1 MRQKC
6 LTKCGKTSTMHDA
19 SQVTVTLRR
28 SNAGVRRHR
37 SNGRNRLSAMA
48 LLEIV
53 TVDDPECGVL
63 LKSAQRVRDFGPA
76 LHQMLDNML
85 ETMRKAPGVGLAAPQ
100 VGIGLRVAVIEY
112 PEDEEDPENTRRVY
126 EIINPEI
133 IKKRGAEVGQE
144 GCLSIPGLAADVER
158 ATHVVIKAQDRHGK
172 EIRIKAYDWL
182 ARIFQHE
189 IDHLL
194 GVLMTD
200 RAQKVYKLVKAE
212 DGELDAIPIDEIPDF
227 HKLVT
232 PA

>member
-1 MRQKC
+1 
-6 LTKCGKTSTMHDA
+6 
-19 SQVTVTLRR
+19 
-28 SNAGVRRHR
+28 
-37 SNGRNRLSAMA
+37 MA